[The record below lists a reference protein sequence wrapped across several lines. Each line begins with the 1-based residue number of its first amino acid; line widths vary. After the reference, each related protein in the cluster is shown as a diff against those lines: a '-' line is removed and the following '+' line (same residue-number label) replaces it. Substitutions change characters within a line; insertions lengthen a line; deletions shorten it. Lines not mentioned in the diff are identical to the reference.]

1 MRHCLRMP
9 NQKVSKDEF
18 EQMTVNPV
26 VKEAL
31 LKVTLGRNLNAQVV
45 QTDANFVVPTVV
57 AVRCSQQYFNGT
69 SVRAY
74 LKHAT
79 IRHCQRVSGSL
90 FEFSSKFLDFN
101 LIFIMIITNIYVL
114 FD

>member
-1 MRHCLRMP
+1 MGHCLRMP

-31 LKVTLGRNLNAQVV
+31 LKVTLGQNLNAQVV

-57 AVRCSQQYFNGT
+57 P
-69 SVRAY
+69 
-74 LKHAT
+74 
-79 IRHCQRVSGSL
+79 
-90 FEFSSKFLDFN
+90 SSTL
-101 LIFIMIITNIYVL
+101 
-114 FD
+114 